1 MAGPT
6 TAKSGSRRTSPS
18 GPPPSVFTTRRGPRL
33 PSRRTVLALAAALT
47 VLGAATVW
55 LLYGSS
61 WLRAE
66 RVTVTGARELTAG
79 EIREAADVPLD
90 TPLVTV
96 DTAGIAHR
104 LRERLPRIAKVNVS
118 RSWPHTISLDVT
130 ERKAEA
136 IVEEGGKFREVDA
149 HGVRFATS
157 AKRPKGV
164 PLLEMEPD
172 RSPSSR
178 HFGAT
183 RLRREAVR
191 VVTQLPAAVRRDTRS
206 LRVRSYDSITVV
218 LTRGRTVAWGS
229 GERGT
234 AKARTL
240 TALMKA
246 RPDADHFDVSAPSA
260 PAVSRS

>member
-6 TAKSGSRRTSPS
+6 TAQRGSRGTSPS
-18 GPPPSVFTTRRGPRL
+18 GPPPRVLAARPRL
-33 PSRRTVLALAAALT
+33 RLPRRRTLLLIAVAVIL
-47 VLGAATVW
+47 LGAGAVW
-55 LLYGSS
+55 LLFGSS
-61 WLRAE
+61 WLRTE
-66 RVTVTGARELTAG
+66 RVTVAGTAVLTPKEVRGA
-79 EIREAADVPLD
+79 AAVPLH
-90 TPLVTV
+90 TPLVAV
-96 DTAGIAHR
+96 DTGAIEHR
-104 LRERLPRIAKVNVS
+104 LRERLPRIANVDVS

-149 HGVRFATS
+149 EGVRFATDT
-157 AKRPKGV
+157 KRPKGV

-191 VVTQLPAAVRRDTRS
+191 VVTQLPAKVRADTRS
-206 LRVRSYDSITVV
+206 VRVRSYDSITLE
-218 LTRGRTVAWGS
+218 LTGGRTIAWGS
-229 GERGT
+229 GESGA
-234 AKARTL
+234 AKAKTL
-240 TALMKA
+240 IALMKA
-246 RPDADHFDVSAPSA
+246 QPHAGHFDVSAPSA

>member
-6 TAKSGSRRTSPS
+6 TAKSGTRRTSSS
-18 GPPPSVFTTRRGPRL
+18 GPLPSVFPARRRPRL
-33 PSRRTVLALAAALT
+33 PRRRTLLVIVVTLTLLAAA
-47 VLGAATVW
+47 GVW
-55 LLYGSS
+55 VFYGSS

-66 RVTVTGARELTAG
+66 RVTVTGTRELTAG
-79 EIREAADVPLD
+79 EVREAADVSPD
-90 TPLVTV
+90 TPLVSV
-96 DTAGIAHR
+96 DTAGIERR
-104 LRERLPRIAKVNVS
+104 LRDRLPRIAKVTVS

-136 IVEEGGKFREVDA
+136 IVQEGGKFREVDA

-157 AKRPKGV
+157 VKRPKGV

-178 HFGAT
+178 HFGAA

-191 VVTQLPAAVRRDTRS
+191 VVTQLPTAVRREARS
-206 LRVRSYDSITVV
+206 LRVRSYDSITLV

>member
-6 TAKSGSRRTSPS
+6 TARSGSRRTSPS
-18 GPPPSVFTTRRGPRL
+18 GPPPSVFTARRRVRL
-33 PSRRTVLALAAALT
+33 PRRRTLLVIAVTLVL
-47 VLGAATVW
+47 LGAGTVW
-55 LLYGSS
+55 VLYGSS

-66 RVTVTGARELTAG
+66 RVTVTGTHVLTSG
-79 EIREAADVPLD
+79 EIRAAADVPLD
-90 TPLVTV
+90 TPLVTL
-96 DTAGIAHR
+96 DTAAIEER
-104 LRERLPRIAKVNVS
+104 LRDRLPRIAKVRVS
-118 RSWPHTISLDVT
+118 RSWPHTVSLDVT

-157 AKRPKGV
+157 VKRPKGV

-178 HFGAT
+178 HFGAA

-229 GERGT
+229 EERGA

>member
-6 TAKSGSRRTSPS
+6 TAESGSRRTSPS
-18 GPPPSVFTTRRGPRL
+18 GPPPRPDSARRRLRMPR
-33 PSRRTVLALAAALT
+33 RRTLLVLAAALT
-47 VLGAATVW
+47 VLGAAAVW

-61 WLRAE
+61 WLRTE
-66 RVTVTGARELTAG
+66 RVTVTGTRALSDAEVRT
-79 EIREAADVPLD
+79 AADVPMD

-96 DTAGIAHR
+96 DMAAIAQR
-104 LRERLPRIAKVNVS
+104 LRDRLPRIAEVNVS
-118 RSWPHTISLDVT
+118 RSWPHTIRLEVT

-149 HGVRFATS
+149 HGVRFASS

-183 RLRREAVR
+183 RLRREAVG

-234 AKARTL
+234 AKARAL
-240 TALMKA
+240 AALMKA
-246 RPDADHFDVSAPSA
+246 RPDAGHFDVSAPSA